1 MIPDTVKDAR
11 EAASLSR
18 VALLQL
24 DPQPEL
30 GEVLRDVAHATTRHR
45 TSLRDRSV
53 SAEKRL
59 VLVRE
64 LQALGFEA
72 WTYLSDPDSR
82 TAFLNLV
89 WPDDP
94 DLVER

>member
-1 MIPDTVKDAR
+1 MIPETVKDAR

-18 VALLQL
+18 AALLQL

-30 GEVLRDVAHATTRHR
+30 GEVLRDVAHATTRRR
-45 TSLRDRSV
+45 TRIRDRGV
-53 SAEKRL
+53 LAEKRL

-72 WTYLSDPDSR
+72 WTHLSDPDGR
-82 TAFLNLV
+82 TAFLSLI

-94 DLVER
+94 DRVGQ